1 MIPTF
6 PMPPT
11 FRLAAVSMLM
21 VAASADANA
30 KDCQKDVVTAEGE
43 PFISRSLGAYP
54 SSLFAWRKAAE
65 TKFGKGFQSWS
76 VAEDK
81 KVDCEQVSVEGKKR
95 WVCTRTARPCKG
107 LIGSAEAKPKFD
119 RTLRRGD
126 NGEDVKALQGL
137 LNDLGYE
144 LETDGNYGRSTREA
158 VRDFQKKN
166 KLPADGNFGPATA
179 EKLLAQS

>member
-1 MIPTF
+1 MNRTI
-6 PMPPT
+6 
-11 FRLAAVSMLM
+11 RLTAATLLIAT
-21 VAASADANA
+21 AASAANA
-30 KDCQKDVVTAEGE
+30 KDCQKDMVTAEGE

-65 TKFGKGFQSWS
+65 AKFGRGFQSWT

-81 KVDCEQVSVEGKKR
+81 KVDCEQVAVSGKKR
-95 WVCTRTARPCKG
+95 WVCTRVARPCKG
-107 LIGSAEAKPKFD
+107 LIGTAEAKPKFE

-126 NGEDVKALQGL
+126 NGDDVKALQGL

-144 LETDGNYGRSTREA
+144 LTVDGNYGRSTKEA
-158 VRDFQKKN
+158 VRDFQQKN
-166 KLPADGNFGPATA
+166 KLPADGNFGSATA